1 MVNGDSSC
9 DRPTQMPPAAN
20 GGTPNQRNAKYRTKL
35 CRNFPLGT
43 CRYGEY
49 CSYLHISPA
58 PSPVSPYPSS
68 YPNLTS
74 VAQSILQPCNNFLF
88 NDILRCE
95 PPPPLWPAES
105 PVDARSRGTSRTDGP
120 KRRFTDIPPQASHVQ
135 KWRLS
140 VDTVRDVSRSR
151 PPAPP
156 TTPTSASTSIPS
168 SWAEHDERGWTQGD
182 RPQPPQSPSAYHSDT
197 PRPGRAANGAN
208 SYRAQK
214 RNQFFRTKPCRFFNE
229 PTGCVKG
236 DRCNF
241 IHASPSEGRLPT
253 GLVAEAPA
261 EVMSEGEAESAADS
275 RSVHSEHSPSTAAT
289 SEAPSCAS
297 AAASDESQKRN
308 FYPVT
313 WRVVGGGV
321 TLGGKREICVNYMAG
336 RCSEGADCRFAHP
349 DTGEDDCVFGTYPE
363 PPPVTLIPTIS
374 PVLVPYPVMYPT
386 MSPVS
391 TFALPA
397 LPGPVPVT
405 PPPTMQP
412 TPTPQKSMHKS
423 KNSLTQLTVVTTIA
437 QPLAMSHAYSPHRVV
452 DGSTL
457 LDREPPAGSYRAEN
471 LWAGRS
477 IVRPLSSPSTPAHGP
492 DVGVAKLFAAEMP

>member
-1 MVNGDSSC
+1 MA
-9 DRPTQMPPAAN
+9 PAAN
-20 GGTPNQRNAKYRTKL
+20 GGTANQRNAKYRTKL

-58 PSPVSPYPSS
+58 SSPFTSYPPS
-68 YPNLTS
+68 YPNLSS
-74 VAQSILQPCNNFLF
+74 VAQSILQPCNNLLYT
-88 NDILRCE
+88 DILRRD
-95 PPPPLWPAES
+95 PPRPLWPAEIQGD
-105 PVDARSRGTSRTDGP
+105 VRSRSTVRTDGS
-120 KRRFTDIPPQASHVQ
+120 KRRPSNTPPQASHVE

-140 VDTVRDVSRSR
+140 IDTVREPSRSR

-168 SWAEHDERGWTQGD
+168 SWAGHEQPEWNIGD
-182 RPQPPQSPSAYHSDT
+182 RPHPSQERALTYRSDA
-197 PRPGRAANGAN
+197 PRTVRSANPA
-208 SYRAQK
+208 SSHRAQK

-229 PTGCVKG
+229 PAGCVKG

-241 IHASPSEGRLPT
+241 IHSTPPDGSLPT
-253 GLVAEAPA
+253 GLAGHA

-275 RSVHSEHSPSTAAT
+275 SIHSEHSPSTAAT
-289 SEAPSCAS
+289 SEAQDSAS
-297 AAASDESQKRN
+297 TATDEHKRN

-321 TLGGKREICVNYMAG
+321 TLGGKREICENYMAG
-336 RCSEGADCRFAHP
+336 RCSEGADCRYAHP
-349 DTGEDDCVFGTYPE
+349 DTNEDDCVFGYPE
-363 PPPVTLIPTIS
+363 PPPVNFIPTIS
-374 PVLVPYPVMYPT
+374 PVLVPYPIMYPA
-386 MSPVS
+386 MSPVH

-397 LPGPVPVT
+397 LPGPLPVT

-412 TPTPQKSMHKS
+412 TPTPKSMHAS
-423 KNSLTQLTVVTTIA
+423 KNSLTQLTVVTTVA
-437 QPLAMSHAYSPHRVV
+437 QPIAMPHAYSPHRVV

-457 LDREPPAGSYRAEN
+457 LDREWPAGTYRSEN

-477 IVRPLSSPSTPAHGP
+477 IVRPLSSPSTPVHGP